1 MAWTTEFT
9 DSARRELRKLDRTTA
24 RRIREYLNNRVLASD
39 DPRALG
45 KALHGQ
51 LSGYWS
57 YRVGDYRI
65 ISRMEDNVMTIL
77 VVRVG
82 HRDNIYDRF

>member
-1 MAWTTEFT
+1 MNFLET
-9 DSARRELRKLDRTTA
+9 
-24 RRIREYLNNRVLASD
+24 RILAAD
-39 DPRALG
+39 DPRTLG

-51 LSGYWS
+51 LSGLWS

-77 VVRVG
+77 VLRVG
-82 HRDNIYDRF
+82 HRDNIYDRPLHP